1 MRPFFSTHRSKEL
14 KESDRPNDGFLEQ
27 LDVFY
32 RASYKISR
40 WNKAMRMYYLERA
53 LDEIISTFP
62 VPPLLHTSTTFTHGT
77 TDGDGSIP
85 KDNMFAKFPRSPS
98 DSAPATPG
106 GSGGPRRRIRCKMC
120 RQELAAR
127 EHMLD
132 HGQVGPGTPAS
143 VFAFSPAASRRASST
158 AQDAIRPAFTP
169 LASMSRRGS
178 AGAGAGAGAGTG
190 GERPIALA
198 TLNGEPIPLPLPL
211 RRFSGSSASSRP
223 ESPVNLSRRPSRGA
237 RRGSLLANEVSPSGL
252 VGATIPEGVAVDDS
266 SAIADD
272 DDDDDD
278 EGHGSNGDDGG
289 DEDQRDRDAGDEA
302 ELNGADAKDANG
314 SANPNANASPTEV
327 NAARTLRRSGSNSGS
342 GSGSSFMSPMDLAA
356 QLNAHPKLAALRS
369 PALGG
374 IGGLQPMTP
383 LTPLVTS
390 SSAGAASTGAT
401 TNVNA
406 STSANSLAK
415 LAAVRS
421 PPLLINSTCSGY
433 FLEPVSP
440 SLSSLSISVRS
451 SPLAHA
457 PQHLFPPY
465 PNVSACD

>member
-1 MRPFFSTHRSKEL
+1 
-14 KESDRPNDGFLEQ
+14 
-27 LDVFY
+27 
-32 RASYKISR
+32 
-40 WNKAMRMYYLERA
+40 
-53 LDEIISTFP
+53 
-62 VPPLLHTSTTFTHGT
+62 
-77 TDGDGSIP
+77 
-85 KDNMFAKFPRSPS
+85 MFAKFPRSPS

-106 GSGGPRRRIRCKMC
+106 GNGGPRRRIRCKMC

-178 AGAGAGAGAGTG
+178 AGAGAG

-278 EGHGSNGDDGG
+278 EGHGSNGVDGG
-289 DEDQRDRDAGDEA
+289 DEDQRDRNTSVEA

-314 SANPNANASPTEV
+314 SANSNADASPTET
-327 NAARTLRRSGSNSGS
+327 NAARTLRRSGSNSNS
-342 GSGSSFMSPMDLAA
+342 GSGSASYFMSPMDLAA

-383 LTPLVTS
+383 LTPLTTTS
-390 SSAGAASTGAT
+390 SVGTASAVNTAA
-401 TNVNA
+401 NVNA
-406 STSANSLAK
+406 STSASANSLAK

-440 SLSSLSISVRS
+440 SFFLSSLSPSLS
-451 SPLAHA
+451 MLSPSL
-457 PQHLFPPY
+457 PI
-465 PNVSACD
+465 

>member
-1 MRPFFSTHRSKEL
+1 MRSSVR
-14 KESDRPNDGFLEQ
+14 
-27 LDVFY
+27 
-32 RASYKISR
+32 
-40 WNKAMRMYYLERA
+40 
-53 LDEIISTFP
+53 
-62 VPPLLHTSTTFTHGT
+62 PPLLHISVTFTHGA

-178 AGAGAGAGAGTG
+178 AGAG

-272 DDDDDD
+272 DDEDDD
-278 EGHGSNGDDGG
+278 EGHGSDGDV
-289 DEDQRDRDAGDEA
+289 DQRDRNMSVEA

-314 SANPNANASPTEV
+314 SANPNANASPTEA
-327 NAARTLRRSGSNSGS
+327 NATRTLRRSGSNSGS
-342 GSGSSFMSPMDLAA
+342 NSSSSFMSPMDLAA

-383 LTPLVTS
+383 LTPLTTTS
-390 SSAGAASTGAT
+390 SVGTANTA

-440 SLSSLSISVRS
+440 SFFLSSPFS
-451 SPLAHA
+451 SPIQAR
-457 PQHLFPPY
+457 P
-465 PNVSACD
+465 

>member
-1 MRPFFSTHRSKEL
+1 
-14 KESDRPNDGFLEQ
+14 
-27 LDVFY
+27 
-32 RASYKISR
+32 
-40 WNKAMRMYYLERA
+40 
-53 LDEIISTFP
+53 
-62 VPPLLHTSTTFTHGT
+62 
-77 TDGDGSIP
+77 
-85 KDNMFAKFPRSPS
+85 MFAKFPRSPS

-178 AGAGAGAGAGTG
+178 AGAG

-272 DDDDDD
+272 DDEDDD
-278 EGHGSNGDDGG
+278 EGHGGDGDDGG
-289 DEDQRDRDAGDEA
+289 DVDQRDRNMSVEA

-314 SANPNANASPTEV
+314 SANANVNASPTEA

-342 GSGSSFMSPMDLAA
+342 GSSSSFMSPMDLAA

-369 PALGG
+369 PSLGG

-383 LTPLVTS
+383 LTPLTTTS
-390 SSAGAASTGAT
+390 SVGTGSTGA
-401 TNVNA
+401 NVNA
-406 STSANSLAK
+406 STSATSLAK

-440 SLSSLSISVRS
+440 SFFLSSLSPSLS
-451 SPLAHA
+451 MLAPSRD
-457 PQHLFPPY
+457 PQHPSPSYLSVHVY
-465 PNVSACD
+465 D

>member
-1 MRPFFSTHRSKEL
+1 
-14 KESDRPNDGFLEQ
+14 
-27 LDVFY
+27 
-32 RASYKISR
+32 
-40 WNKAMRMYYLERA
+40 
-53 LDEIISTFP
+53 
-62 VPPLLHTSTTFTHGT
+62 
-77 TDGDGSIP
+77 
-85 KDNMFAKFPRSPS
+85 
-98 DSAPATPG
+98 
-106 GSGGPRRRIRCKMC
+106 MC

-178 AGAGAGAGAGTG
+178 AGAG

-237 RRGSLLANEVSPSGL
+237 RRGSLLANEVSPGGL

-289 DEDQRDRDAGDEA
+289 DEDQRDRNTSVEA
-302 ELNGADAKDANG
+302 ELNGADTKDANG
-314 SANPNANASPTEV
+314 SANPNANASPTET

-342 GSGSSFMSPMDLAA
+342 GSSSSFMSPMDLAA

-383 LTPLVTS
+383 LTPLTPLTTTTS
-390 SSAGAASTGAT
+390 SVGTVSTGA
-401 TNVNA
+401 NVNA
-406 STSANSLAK
+406 STSASANSLAK

-440 SLSSLSISVRS
+440 SFSLSSLSPSLS
-451 SPLAHA
+451 TLSPNRA
-457 PQHLFPPY
+457 PQHPSPSYLSVY
-465 PNVSACD
+465 VYD

>member
-1 MRPFFSTHRSKEL
+1 MRPFFSAHRSKEL
-14 KESDRPNDGFLEQ
+14 KQSDRPNDGFLEQ

-53 LDEIISTFP
+53 LDEIISTSSSLTHFI
-62 VPPLLHTSTTFTHGT
+62 TFTHGAI
-77 TDGDGSIP
+77 DGDGSIP

-178 AGAGAGAGAGTG
+178 AGAGAGT
-190 GERPIALA
+190 ERPIALA

-272 DDDDDD
+272 DDEDDD
-278 EGHGSNGDDGG
+278 EGHGGDGDHGG
-289 DEDQRDRDAGDEA
+289 DVDQRDRNMSVEA

-314 SANPNANASPTEV
+314 SANPNAIASPTEA
-327 NAARTLRRSGSNSGS
+327 NAARTLRRSGSNSVS
-342 GSGSSFMSPMDLAA
+342 GSNFMSPMDLAA

-383 LTPLVTS
+383 LTPLTTTS
-390 SSAGAASTGAT
+390 SVGTASTA

-433 FLEPVSP
+433 FLEPVSS
-440 SLSSLSISVRS
+440 SLSSLSPSLSMLILS
-451 SPLAHA
+451 L
-457 PQHLFPPY
+457 LI
-465 PNVSACD
+465 

>member
-1 MRPFFSTHRSKEL
+1 
-14 KESDRPNDGFLEQ
+14 
-27 LDVFY
+27 
-32 RASYKISR
+32 
-40 WNKAMRMYYLERA
+40 
-53 LDEIISTFP
+53 
-62 VPPLLHTSTTFTHGT
+62 
-77 TDGDGSIP
+77 
-85 KDNMFAKFPRSPS
+85 
-98 DSAPATPG
+98 
-106 GSGGPRRRIRCKMC
+106 MC

-178 AGAGAGAGAGTG
+178 AGAG

-198 TLNGEPIPLPLPL
+198 TLNGEPMPLPLPL

-223 ESPVNLSRRPSRGA
+223 ESPVSLSRRPSRGA
-237 RRGSLLANEVSPSGL
+237 RRGSLLANEVSPGGL

-272 DDDDDD
+272 DDDDDEDD
-278 EGHGSNGDDGG
+278 EGHGGDGIDGG
-289 DEDQRDRDAGDEA
+289 GDVDQRDRNTSVEA

-314 SANPNANASPTEV
+314 SANPNANASPTEA
-327 NAARTLRRSGSNSGS
+327 NAARTLRRSGSNSNS
-342 GSGSSFMSPMDLAA
+342 GSGSASNFMSPMDLAA

-369 PALGG
+369 PTLGG

-390 SSAGAASTGAT
+390 SSAGAASTVAT
-401 TNVNA
+401 VNVNA
-406 STSANSLAK
+406 STSATSLAK

-433 FLEPVSP
+433 FLEPVS
-440 SLSSLSISVRS
+440 SFLSFPFS
-451 SPLAHA
+451 SPIHISLRSR
-457 PQHLFPPY
+457 PSTPLPF
-465 PNVSACD
+465 SSDCLCM

>member
-1 MRPFFSTHRSKEL
+1 MRSSVR
-14 KESDRPNDGFLEQ
+14 
-27 LDVFY
+27 
-32 RASYKISR
+32 
-40 WNKAMRMYYLERA
+40 
-53 LDEIISTFP
+53 
-62 VPPLLHTSTTFTHGT
+62 PPLLHISVTFTHGA

-106 GSGGPRRRIRCKMC
+106 GSGGPRRRIHCKMC

-178 AGAGAGAGAGTG
+178 AGAGAGT
-190 GERPIALA
+190 ERPIALA

-272 DDDDDD
+272 DDEEED
-278 EGHGSNGDDGG
+278 EGHGSDGDVDR
-289 DEDQRDRDAGDEA
+289 RDRNTSVEA
-302 ELNGADAKDANG
+302 EVNGADTKDANG
-314 SANPNANASPTEV
+314 SANSNANASPTEV

-342 GSGSSFMSPMDLAA
+342 GSASYFMSPMDLAA

-390 SSAGAASTGAT
+390 SSAGTGSTA
-401 TNVNA
+401 TNVGAN
-406 STSANSLAK
+406 TSANSLAK

-433 FLEPVSP
+433 FLEPVSSFLSFPFSSPIHISLYSRPSTPCP
-440 SLSSLSISVRS
+440 SLSECLCI
-451 SPLAHA
+451 
-457 PQHLFPPY
+457 
-465 PNVSACD
+465 

>member
-1 MRPFFSTHRSKEL
+1 MRPFFSPHRSKEL
-14 KESDRPNDGFLEQ
+14 KQSDRPNDGFLEQ

-53 LDEIISTFP
+53 LDEIISTSSSLTHFI
-62 VPPLLHTSTTFTHGT
+62 TFTHDAK
-77 TDGDGSIP
+77 DGDGSIP

-178 AGAGAGAGAGTG
+178 AGAG

-272 DDDDDD
+272 DDEDDD
-278 EGHGSNGDDGG
+278 EGHGSDGDV
-289 DEDQRDRDAGDEA
+289 DQRDRDASVEA

-314 SANPNANASPTEV
+314 SANSNANASPTEA

-342 GSGSSFMSPMDLAA
+342 GSTSYFMSPMDLAA

-383 LTPLVTS
+383 LTPLTTTS
-390 SSAGAASTGAT
+390 SVGTASTA

-440 SLSSLSISVRS
+440 SFVLSSLSPSLSMLIPS
-451 SPLAHA
+451 L
-457 PQHLFPPY
+457 LI
-465 PNVSACD
+465 

>member
-1 MRPFFSTHRSKEL
+1 
-14 KESDRPNDGFLEQ
+14 
-27 LDVFY
+27 
-32 RASYKISR
+32 
-40 WNKAMRMYYLERA
+40 
-53 LDEIISTFP
+53 
-62 VPPLLHTSTTFTHGT
+62 
-77 TDGDGSIP
+77 
-85 KDNMFAKFPRSPS
+85 MFAKFPRSPS

-178 AGAGAGAGAGTG
+178 AGAG

-272 DDDDDD
+272 DDDDEDDD
-278 EGHGSNGDDGG
+278 EGHGSDGDDGG
-289 DEDQRDRDAGDEA
+289 DVHQRERNMSVET

-314 SANPNANASPTEV
+314 SANPNANASPTEA

-342 GSGSSFMSPMDLAA
+342 ASYFMSPMDLAA

-374 IGGLQPMTP
+374 ISGLQPMTP
-383 LTPLVTS
+383 LTPLTTTS
-390 SSAGAASTGAT
+390 ASAASTA

-406 STSANSLAK
+406 STSTNSLAK

-440 SLSSLSISVRS
+440 SFFLSSLSPSLS
-451 SPLAHA
+451 M
-457 PQHLFPPY
+457 LFPSLLIR
-465 PNVSACD
+465 VSMYMTNLRSTRQ

>member
-1 MRPFFSTHRSKEL
+1 
-14 KESDRPNDGFLEQ
+14 
-27 LDVFY
+27 
-32 RASYKISR
+32 
-40 WNKAMRMYYLERA
+40 
-53 LDEIISTFP
+53 
-62 VPPLLHTSTTFTHGT
+62 
-77 TDGDGSIP
+77 
-85 KDNMFAKFPRSPS
+85 MFAKFPRSPS

-178 AGAGAGAGAGTG
+178 AGAGAG

-272 DDDDDD
+272 DDDDDEDDD
-278 EGHGSNGDDGG
+278 EGHGGDGDDGG
-289 DEDQRDRDAGDEA
+289 DVDQRDRNMSVEA
-302 ELNGADAKDANG
+302 ELNGADTKVANG
-314 SANPNANASPTEV
+314 SANPNANASPTEA

-342 GSGSSFMSPMDLAA
+342 GSASYFMSPMDLAA

-383 LTPLVTS
+383 LTPLPTTS
-390 SSAGAASTGAT
+390 SVGTANTA

-406 STSANSLAK
+406 STSATSLAK

-440 SLSSLSISVRS
+440 SFFLSSLSPPLSMLFP
-451 SPLAHA
+451 SPLI
-457 PQHLFPPY
+457 
-465 PNVSACD
+465 

>member
-1 MRPFFSTHRSKEL
+1 
-14 KESDRPNDGFLEQ
+14 
-27 LDVFY
+27 
-32 RASYKISR
+32 
-40 WNKAMRMYYLERA
+40 
-53 LDEIISTFP
+53 
-62 VPPLLHTSTTFTHGT
+62 
-77 TDGDGSIP
+77 
-85 KDNMFAKFPRSPS
+85 MFAKFPRSPS

-178 AGAGAGAGAGTG
+178 AGAG

-272 DDDDDD
+272 DDDDEDDD
-278 EGHGSNGDDGG
+278 EGHGGDGDDGG
-289 DEDQRDRDAGDEA
+289 DVHQRERNTNEA
-302 ELNGADAKDANG
+302 EFNGADTKDANG
-314 SANPNANASPTEV
+314 SANPNANASPTEA
-327 NAARTLRRSGSNSGS
+327 NATRTLRRSGSNSGS
-342 GSGSSFMSPMDLAA
+342 GSASYFMSPMDLAA

-390 SSAGAASTGAT
+390 SSAGTGSTA
-401 TNVNA
+401 TNVGAN
-406 STSANSLAK
+406 TSANSLAK

-433 FLEPVSP
+433 FLEPVSSFLSFPFSSPIHISLYSRPSTPCP
-440 SLSSLSISVRS
+440 SLSECLCI
-451 SPLAHA
+451 
-457 PQHLFPPY
+457 
-465 PNVSACD
+465 

>member
-1 MRPFFSTHRSKEL
+1 MRSSVR
-14 KESDRPNDGFLEQ
+14 
-27 LDVFY
+27 
-32 RASYKISR
+32 
-40 WNKAMRMYYLERA
+40 
-53 LDEIISTFP
+53 
-62 VPPLLHTSTTFTHGT
+62 PPLLHISVTFTHGA

-178 AGAGAGAGAGTG
+178 AGAG

-272 DDDDDD
+272 DDDDEEEEED
-278 EGHGSNGDDGG
+278 GDGDGG
-289 DEDQRDRDAGDEA
+289 RDNVEQRDRDASNEA

-314 SANPNANASPTEV
+314 SANPNANASPTEA

-342 GSGSSFMSPMDLAA
+342 GSASYFMSPMDLAA
-356 QLNAHPKLAALRS
+356 QLNAHPKLAALRL
-369 PALGG
+369 PTLGG

-383 LTPLVTS
+383 LTPLTTTS
-390 SSAGAASTGAT
+390 ASAASTA

-406 STSANSLAK
+406 STSATSLAK
-415 LAAVRS
+415 LATVRS

-440 SLSSLSISVRS
+440 SFFLSSPFS
-451 SPLAHA
+451 SPIQAR
-457 PQHLFPPY
+457 P
-465 PNVSACD
+465 

>member
-1 MRPFFSTHRSKEL
+1 MRSSVR
-14 KESDRPNDGFLEQ
+14 
-27 LDVFY
+27 
-32 RASYKISR
+32 
-40 WNKAMRMYYLERA
+40 
-53 LDEIISTFP
+53 
-62 VPPLLHTSTTFTHGT
+62 PPLLHISVTFTHGA

-178 AGAGAGAGAGTG
+178 AGAG

-272 DDDDDD
+272 DDEDDD
-278 EGHGSNGDDGG
+278 EGHGGDGDDGG
-289 DEDQRDRDAGDEA
+289 DVHQRERITNEA

-314 SANPNANASPTEV
+314 SANANADASPTEA
-327 NAARTLRRSGSNSGS
+327 NATRTLRRSGSNSGS
-342 GSGSSFMSPMDLAA
+342 NSSSSFMSPMDLAA

-383 LTPLVTS
+383 LTPLTTTS
-390 SSAGAASTGAT
+390 SVGTASTA

-440 SLSSLSISVRS
+440 SFFLSSPFS
-451 SPLAHA
+451 SPIQAR
-457 PQHLFPPY
+457 P
-465 PNVSACD
+465 

>member
-1 MRPFFSTHRSKEL
+1 M
-14 KESDRPNDGFLEQ
+14 
-27 LDVFY
+27 FY

-53 LDEIISTFP
+53 LDEIISTSSSLTHFI
-62 VPPLLHTSTTFTHGT
+62 TFTHGA

-178 AGAGAGAGAGTG
+178 AGAG

-252 VGATIPEGVAVDDS
+252 AGATIPEGVAVDDS

-272 DDDDDD
+272 DEDDD
-278 EGHGSNGDDGG
+278 EGHGSDGDDGG
-289 DEDQRDRDAGDEA
+289 DVHQRERNTNEA
-302 ELNGADAKDANG
+302 EFNGADTKDANG
-314 SANPNANASPTEV
+314 SANPNANASPTEA

-342 GSGSSFMSPMDLAA
+342 GLNFMSPMDLAA

-383 LTPLVTS
+383 LTPLTTTS
-390 SSAGAASTGAT
+390 SVGTASTA

-440 SLSSLSISVRS
+440 SFFS
-451 SPLAHA
+451 
-457 PQHLFPPY
+457 LFPFSFSIHALPFPSHLSFHVY
-465 PNVSACD
+465 D

>member
-1 MRPFFSTHRSKEL
+1 MIDQTTVSSSSSTCSTAHRTRS
-14 KESDRPNDGFLEQ
+14 
-27 LDVFY
+27 
-32 RASYKISR
+32 RAGTRQCACTTSSAR
-40 WNKAMRMYYLERA
+40 
-53 LDEIISTFP
+53 STRSS
-62 VPPLLHTSTTFTHGT
+62 VRPPLLHNSVSFTHGA

-178 AGAGAGAGAGTG
+178 AGAG

-272 DDDDDD
+272 DDDEEEEVD
-278 EGHGSNGDDGG
+278 GDGDG
-289 DEDQRDRDAGDEA
+289 DRDNVEQRDRDASNEA
-302 ELNGADAKDANG
+302 ELNGADTKDANG
-314 SANPNANASPTEV
+314 SANPNANAGPTEA

-342 GSGSSFMSPMDLAA
+342 SSNFMSPMDLAA

-383 LTPLVTS
+383 LTPLTTTS
-390 SSAGAASTGAT
+390 SVGTASTA

-440 SLSSLSISVRS
+440 FFLSFLSPSLSM
-451 SPLAHA
+451 LAPNRA
-457 PQHLFPPY
+457 PQHPSPSYLSVHVY
-465 PNVSACD
+465 E

>member
-1 MRPFFSTHRSKEL
+1 MRSSVR
-14 KESDRPNDGFLEQ
+14 
-27 LDVFY
+27 
-32 RASYKISR
+32 
-40 WNKAMRMYYLERA
+40 
-53 LDEIISTFP
+53 
-62 VPPLLHTSTTFTHGT
+62 PPLLHISVTFTHGT

-132 HGQVGPGTPAS
+132 HGQVGPGTPVS

-178 AGAGAGAGAGTG
+178 AGAGAGT
-190 GERPIALA
+190 ERPIALA

-272 DDDDDD
+272 DDEDDD
-278 EGHGSNGDDGG
+278 EGHGGDGDDGG
-289 DEDQRDRDAGDEA
+289 DVHQRERITNEA

-314 SANPNANASPTEV
+314 SANANADASPTEA
-327 NAARTLRRSGSNSGS
+327 NATRTLRRSGSNSGS
-342 GSGSSFMSPMDLAA
+342 NSSSSFMSPMDLAA

-383 LTPLVTS
+383 LTPLTTTS
-390 SSAGAASTGAT
+390 SVGTASTA

-440 SLSSLSISVRS
+440 FFLSSPFS
-451 SPLAHA
+451 SPIQAR
-457 PQHLFPPY
+457 P
-465 PNVSACD
+465 